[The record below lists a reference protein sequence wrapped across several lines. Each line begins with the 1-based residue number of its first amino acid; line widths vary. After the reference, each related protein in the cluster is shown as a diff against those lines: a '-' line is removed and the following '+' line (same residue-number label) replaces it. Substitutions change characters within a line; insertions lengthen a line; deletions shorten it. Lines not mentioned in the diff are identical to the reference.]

1 VINTLQNIASASRR
15 SGRDGLKRV
24 AAQNTPTAPS
34 MIFSSASQVMARN
47 GCSTAGV
54 AARRQAWEIATSAA
68 KGRSLIGACHVMM
81 LILDAC
87 AVDNACANSPLLNK
101 EGHFPVPAAVACN
114 GVQRAQTVR
123 ADD

>member
-1 VINTLQNIASASRR
+1 
-15 SGRDGLKRV
+15 
-24 AAQNTPTAPS
+24 
-34 MIFSSASQVMARN
+34 MARN

-87 AVDNACANSPLLNK
+87 ALGSAFAHNAFA
-101 EGHFPVPAAVACN
+101 
-114 GVQRAQTVR
+114 
-123 ADD
+123 